1 VPFAA
6 TLATILATTLATT
19 LHRSEPM
26 SARPIACPTTAPK
39 AAPFLAIA
47 IVTAVALAGC
57 RSEEHRDLQPVAEGG
72 PVASPGSLDYDRS
85 VWQSL
90 VRDHAS
96 IRREVRELANGVEAI
111 TESDDPEVAARIRDH
126 AFAMQ
131 RRMRDG
137 SRVRQWDPVFV
148 ALFDR
153 HDAVRLDVHA
163 TDKGVHIIETSDDPE
178 VVRILQSHAA
188 GVSEMVERGSDAA
201 RNETPFKPR

>member
-1 VPFAA
+1 MSGFHIAPRSLPA
-6 TLATILATTLATT
+6 TVV
-19 LHRSEPM
+19 S
-26 SARPIACPTTAPK
+26 S
-39 AAPFLAIA
+39 
-47 IVTAVALAGC
+47 VALLGATFLFAGC
-57 RSEEHRDLQPVAEGG
+57 QGTPKEDMQPVGEEARG
-72 PVASPGSLDYDRS
+72 AAPGSLDYDRS
-85 VWQSL
+85 IWQSL

-111 TESDDPEVAARIRDH
+111 TESDDPDVAARIRNH

-153 HDAVRLDVHA
+153 HDAVRIDVNA
-163 TDKGVHIIETSDDPE
+163 TEKGVHIIETSDDPE

-188 GVSEMVERGSDAA
+188 GVSDMVKRGSDAA

>member
-1 VPFAA
+1 
-6 TLATILATTLATT
+6 
-19 LHRSEPM
+19 M
-26 SARPIACPTTAPK
+26 SGISSSTRPIAACVLLGGA
-39 AAPFLAIA
+39 
-47 IVTAVALAGC
+47 ALASALPLTGC
-57 RSEEHRDLQPVAEGG
+57 QSAPREDLQPVGDDARG
-72 PVASPGSLDYDRS
+72 AAPGSLDYDRS

-90 VRDHAS
+90 IRDHTK

-111 TESDDPEVAARIRDH
+111 TESDDPDVAARIRNH

-163 TDKGVHIIETSDDPE
+163 TEKGVHIIETSDDPE

-188 GVSEMVERGSDAA
+188 GVSDMVKRGSDAA